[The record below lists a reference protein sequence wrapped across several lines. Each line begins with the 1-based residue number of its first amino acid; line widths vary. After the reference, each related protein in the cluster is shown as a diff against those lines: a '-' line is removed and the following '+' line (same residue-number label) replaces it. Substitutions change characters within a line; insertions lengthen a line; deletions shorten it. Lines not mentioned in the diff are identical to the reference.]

1 MENNP
6 CMVSV
11 LCTAYNQ
18 EEYIARALEGF
29 VTQKTDFPFE
39 VLVNDDKST
48 DRTADIIREYA
59 EKYPDIIRPFYQAE
73 NLYSQD
79 IDIYQKVF
87 FPNARGKYVAYCEG
101 DDYWTDPEKLQIQV
115 DFLESHPEYSA
126 CVHNTMLLCLDGA
139 EPDRL
144 LVDRDSDGE
153 IEFEDIIPGMG
164 YAYHTSSLLGKREIL
179 ANPPDFYYVAS
190 EYGFG
195 DYPDALWLRLHG
207 PIRYINRVMST
218 YCLHSSNGAWSAG
231 VDGQYDKLL
240 RFVHGKVALLKA
252 FRPHAPE
259 SILPFLDKYILIRSF
274 DILYTEGRDKEL
286 LKPPYN
292 AVLRDKPLSFRIKT
306 LLKCYLPGLQKFY
319 RKARG
324 YEK

>member
-18 EEYIARALEGF
+18 EAYIARALEGF
-29 VTQKTDFPFE
+29 VTQKTDFAFE

-59 EKYPDIIRPFYQAE
+59 EKYPDIIRPFYQTE

-153 IEFEDIIPGMG
+153 IEFENIIPGMG

-179 ANPPDFYYVAS
+179 ADPPDFY
-190 EYGFG
+190 
-195 DYPDALWLRLHG
+195 
-207 PIRYINRVMST
+207 
-218 YCLHSSNGAWSAG
+218 
-231 VDGQYDKLL
+231 
-240 RFVHGKVALLKA
+240 
-252 FRPHAPE
+252 
-259 SILPFLDKYILIRSF
+259 
-274 DILYTEGRDKEL
+274 
-286 LKPPYN
+286 
-292 AVLRDKPLSFRIKT
+292 
-306 LLKCYLPGLQKFY
+306 
-319 RKARG
+319 
-324 YEK
+324 